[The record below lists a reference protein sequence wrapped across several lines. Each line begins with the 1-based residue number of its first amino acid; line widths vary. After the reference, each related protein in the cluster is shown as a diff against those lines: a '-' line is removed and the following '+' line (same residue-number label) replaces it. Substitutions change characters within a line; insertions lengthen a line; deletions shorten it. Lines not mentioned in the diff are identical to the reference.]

1 MNSIKNINA
10 ILDANKSYGCVG
22 VPASFVNNPKVQ
34 SIIAANVNKI
44 KVFAMGEDSQ
54 DFLVKND
61 DKPKPGLG
69 DYQSTMA

>member
-1 MNSIKNINA
+1 
-10 ILDANKSYGCVG
+10 LDANRSFGCIG

-34 SIIAANVNKI
+34 SIISANVNKI

-61 DKPKPGLG
+61 SQKSDDQRNL
-69 DYQSTMA
+69 A